1 MKNKKGKGIAMT
13 FFTGGFVVLFVAG
26 VFYYT
31 QREIE
36 PVTVYEFARD
46 IPANTEI
53 QPTDLKPVTIPRS
66 AVKDSMIQNPEEVV
80 GKYNNTKVFSG
91 EFVMRENLVNREEV
105 DPFESI
111 DLTKL
116 RKISIPASYE
126 TTMGGNIKR
135 GDRVDLIY
143 IGTVSKGEKHF
154 TYAKTF
160 MKDVLVY
167 EVNTGDGFKYVDH
180 SQSVKGAKPGGEDIN
195 TNPNT
200 GDLASVTLA
209 VTLDQAEEI
218 ASRMQTGEVR
228 IVGRFADSQDY
239 ESAGYIIGDYEKIF
253 TGTGNAE
260 TDK

>member
-1 MKNKKGKGIAMT
+1 MKSKKGKGIAMT
-13 FFTGGFVVLFVAG
+13 FFTGGFVALFVAG

-53 QPTDLKPVTIPRS
+53 QATDLEPVTIPRS
-66 AVKDSMIQNPEEVV
+66 AVKDSMVRNPEEVI
-80 GKYNNTKVFSG
+80 GKYNNTKVFDG
-91 EFVMRENLVNREEV
+91 EFVIKENLVDKEEV

-116 RKISIPASYE
+116 RKISLPASYE

-143 IGTVSKGEKHF
+143 IGSVSKGDKNF

-180 SQSVKGAKPGGEDIN
+180 SQSVKGVEPGGEDIN
-195 TNPNT
+195 TNTKT

-218 ASRMQTGEVR
+218 SSRMQTGEIRV
-228 IVGRFADSQDY
+228 VGRFTDSQDY
-239 ESAGYIIGDYEKIF
+239 DSAGYIIGDYEKIF

-260 TDK
+260 TDQ